1 MAARQGN
8 RPFLVKQVFNVIS
21 RLAKLQIA
29 LNVLFYFW
37 FFIEGEY
44 GA

>member
-1 MAARQGN
+1 VAARQGN
-8 RPFLVKQVFNVIS
+8 RPFLVKQVFNVIP
-21 RLAKLQIA
+21 RLAKLQTA
-29 LNVLFYFW
+29 LSVLFYFW